1 MIEMVIPYKE
11 IVEKDLRQQSA
22 VFDMSLKSPE
32 KNLLKT
38 MGDSDIYLDL
48 GLAYNPSDLN

>member
-11 IVEKDLRQQSA
+11 IVDKDLRQQSS

-38 MGDSDIYLDL
+38 MGDSEVYLDL
-48 GLAYNPSDLN
+48 GIAYNPSDLN